1 LHRAAKNPAEQS
13 FRYLNGKGGASPR
26 KIGRMLQIV
35 ALAELIVCWIAWS
48 AVFFRPHR
56 QAAGRKE
63 VASAPASRWGI
74 IMVIVSFALAWI
86 YVRPAGFEKSNLS
99 LIASMILSPPSV
111 ALAWAATR
119 HLGKQ
124 WRYKAALNEDHEL
137 IQTGPYSW
145 LRHPIYASMLGMLL
159 ATLAAWTWWP
169 MAIGS
174 LIAFLAGTE
183 IRIRAE
189 ERLLADRFG
198 ESFTA
203 YRSRTHG
210 YIPFVR

>member
-1 LHRAAKNPAEQS
+1 MVKAELPS
-13 FRYLNGKGGASPR
+13 
-26 KIGRMLQIV
+26 KIGRMLQIA

-48 AVFFRPHR
+48 AVFVRPSR

-63 VASAPASRWGI
+63 VANAPASRWGI
-74 IMVIVSFALAWI
+74 FLVIVSFALAWT
-86 YVRPAGFEKSNLS
+86 YVRPTGFEKSNLS
-99 LIASMILSPPSV
+99 LITSMILGPPSV

-124 WRYKAALNEDHEL
+124 WRYKAGLNEDHEL
-137 IQTGPYSW
+137 IQTGPYGW

-183 IRIRAE
+183 VRIRAE
-189 ERLLADRFG
+189 ERLLAERFG

-203 YRSRTHG
+203 YRSRTQG

>member
-1 LHRAAKNPAEQS
+1 
-13 FRYLNGKGGASPR
+13 
-26 KIGRMLQIV
+26 MLQIA
-35 ALAELIVCWIAWS
+35 ALAELILCWIAWS
-48 AVFFRPHR
+48 SAFVRPR
-56 QAAGRKE
+56 QQAAAQKE

-74 IMVIVSFALAWI
+74 FLVMLGFALAWT
-86 YVRPAGFEKSNLS
+86 YVRPVGFQKSQFP
-99 LIASMILSPPSV
+99 LIASMILGPPSV

-124 WRYKAALNEDHEL
+124 WRYKAALSEDHEL
-137 IQTGPYSW
+137 IQTGPYGW
-145 LRHPIYASMLGMLL
+145 LRHPIYTSMLGMLL
-159 ATLAAWTWWP
+159 ATLAAWTWWL

-189 ERLLADRFG
+189 ERLLAERFG

-203 YRSRTHG
+203 YRSRVHA
-210 YIPFVR
+210 YIPFIR